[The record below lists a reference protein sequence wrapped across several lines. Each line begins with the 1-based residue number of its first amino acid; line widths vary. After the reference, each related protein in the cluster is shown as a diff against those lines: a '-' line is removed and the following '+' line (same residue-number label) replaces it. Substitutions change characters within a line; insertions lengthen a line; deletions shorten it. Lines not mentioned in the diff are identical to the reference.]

1 MNPGF
6 SIKAPTLSGN
16 DMSFPMI
23 LLFIF
28 TNPLVGQISPQIARV
43 NIFFPEPVLPTKP

>member
-28 TNPLVGQISPQIARV
+28 TKPLVGKISPQLHA
-43 NIFFPEPVLPTKP
+43 

>member
-28 TNPLVGQISPQIARV
+28 TKPLVGKISPQIARISIV
-43 NIFFPEPVLPTKP
+43 FPEPFLPTKP